1 MNNNIEKADK
11 SNTVRIIL
19 NVPQDLDEKFRD
31 LAKKRGISKSSMV
44 MFAMSWYLD
53 YCNSIDLTPQLLE
66 AFKLLSEDKQKK

>member
-1 MNNNIEKADK
+1 MNNNIEKADNF
-11 SNTVRIIL
+11 NTVRIIL
-19 NVPQDLDEKFRD
+19 NLPQDLDEKFRD

-53 YCNSIDLTPQLLE
+53 YCNSIDLTHQLLE